1 MMVGVIIVFMVTIYW
16 ADKNSNENLELVAAN
31 SLQTEDRLNR
41 VHDVQQNFQLQIE
54 AWKNL
59 LLRGHDERNYH
70 NFLSVFYDRERE
82 TAMISAQ
89 LLAIL
94 FDDAKSKA
102 NISNFIDTHRK
113 AGNGFR
119 EAIRAF
125 NESDQ
130 HAHLVADKI
139 VHGIEQVPNAFLK
152 YAVKSIKIFREI
164 EGHRITRN
172 IQASKTKVLI
182 LVIFTSVISISVLLL
197 VFNMRIGKPLALA
210 TNAADEISKENYS
223 ILLNSQRNDEVGQ
236 LINSLSLMRDSLV
249 RSKSKLLESNEQLYL
264 MFNNIAEGVVTITPT
279 GTIETI
285 NPMVTTMFGYEAE
298 EIIGENVAVLMPEPD
313 KGKHDGYLSAFLETG
328 VAKVIGIGREVLGK
342 RKAGEVFPLNLSVN
356 QFAVGGEIKFI
367 GTLFDLTAR
376 KNIELS
382 MKKAMFEAEISNRA
396 KTDFLA
402 NMSHELRTPLNAII
416 GFSNVMG
423 SEVFGPLGSE
433 KYVDYVSDIQ
443 NSGQHLLNLINDV
456 LDVSVIEAGKLE
468 LSNNEFHLYDAVEE
482 TLRLV
487 KTRAE
492 IGGVALENLV
502 DGQFSKLRADK
513 LRIKQILVNLV
524 SNAVKFTNDGGTVA
538 VKTERASDN
547 SLRIIIVDTGIGM
560 SPHDLAKAMEKFG
573 QGNRGDLMQAG
584 EGTGLGLPLTKGL
597 IEAHGGTL
605 EIESELNKVTTVTF
619 YLPKERVFKLDHE
632 PL

>member
-1 MMVGVIIVFMVTIYW
+1 
-16 ADKNSNENLELVAAN
+16 
-31 SLQTEDRLNR
+31 
-41 VHDVQQNFQLQIE
+41 
-54 AWKNL
+54 
-59 LLRGHDERNYH
+59 
-70 NFLSVFYDRERE
+70 
-82 TAMISAQ
+82 
-89 LLAIL
+89 
-94 FDDAKSKA
+94 
-102 NISNFIDTHRK
+102 
-113 AGNGFR
+113 
-119 EAIRAF
+119 
-125 NESDQ
+125 
-130 HAHLVADKI
+130 
-139 VHGIEQVPNAFLK
+139 
-152 YAVKSIKIFREI
+152 
-164 EGHRITRN
+164 
-172 IQASKTKVLI
+172 
-182 LVIFTSVISISVLLL
+182 
-197 VFNMRIGKPLALA
+197 
-210 TNAADEISKENYS
+210 
-223 ILLNSQRNDEVGQ
+223 
-236 LINSLSLMRDSLV
+236 
-249 RSKSKLLESNEQLYL
+249 
-264 MFNNIAEGVVTITPT
+264 
-279 GTIETI
+279 
-285 NPMVTTMFGYEAE
+285 
-298 EIIGENVAVLMPEPD
+298 
-313 KGKHDGYLSAFLETG
+313 LSAFLETG

-502 DGQFSKLRADK
+502 DGQFPKLRADK